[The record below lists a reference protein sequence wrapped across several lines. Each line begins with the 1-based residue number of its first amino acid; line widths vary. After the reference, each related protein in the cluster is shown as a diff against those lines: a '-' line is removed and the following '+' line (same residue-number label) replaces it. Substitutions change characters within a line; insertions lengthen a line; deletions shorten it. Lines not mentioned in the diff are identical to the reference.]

1 MSDDTFYLYL
11 RQIVINPRPEFPLD
25 RVVISTDEYAI
36 VEEKGLL
43 TTPGSVLENIQFAAK
58 LNGLRRG
65 FHVKKQS
72 FAPIFR
78 FNCLEKSKNSLRK
91 IKYF

>member
-65 FHVKKQS
+65 FHVEGQP
-72 FAPIFR
+72 FARIFP
-78 FNCLEKSKNSLRK
+78 FQLLETGKN
-91 IKYF
+91 IY